1 MSKTE
6 LLLNEAEMDLQMKC
20 FNKAVSASYFAVR
33 RGIETLTK
41 KLGSMRPRSGDK
53 LINILKHLGKDELT
67 EDALYLYNRRK
78 DADYGEM

>member
-1 MSKTE
+1 MT
-6 LLLNEAEMDLQMKC
+6 
-20 FNKAVSASYFAVR
+20 
-33 RGIETLTK
+33 
-41 KLGSMRPRSGDK
+41 PRSGDK